1 MKQVQVKIL
10 NPKIGNDDK
19 YDESGVAGGV
29 GLGYNLSPNASVE
42 AEYTRLPSVD
52 VTNNVSV
59 DTDLVTV
66 GAHYKF

>member
-10 NPKIGNDDK
+10 NPKIGNDK
-19 YDESGVAGGV
+19 YDESGLAGGV
-29 GLGYNLSPNASVE
+29 GLGYNLSPNASLE

-52 VTNNVSV
+52 VMNNDSV